1 MKIEKTENRC
11 SCKRERERESYSL
24 KKNASMSGVTLMS
37 LVITVIII
45 IILAC
50 ITLAYIFNG
59 GILDQTEIAAF
70 ETEKAFAREQ
80 IEMVLVDAVAEK
92 NLNDEY
98 NENEFLDEFI
108 HKSDDTIRVK
118 DDTIEKDGFLFE
130 LDRSV
135 PKIGEFIRK
144 IEDPI
149 IDDIRVI
156 EKTTNSVTIEVDA
169 RDDDDATYTYWIK
182 KNTDGEDA
190 WEEVKSGPENT
201 CKFEGLEDDV
211 VYDIKVKIEN
221 FRGEAEE
228 VIHVTTQPMPTGA
241 IEFTEVEWNEGEA
254 SVVVSTEEEGFTLQY
269 QINGIDEDGWIDIAS
284 GGTIDGLEYADEV
297 YARLWDGN
305 NASDHAYLKVE
316 DTVKPIVTLNAG
328 EIASNSI
335 EVNVKVV
342 DKESGMIEN
351 PTYTYYIKKSEEG
364 EENYRVPEGA
374 ENITLNEYTFRG
386 LEDGVSYDIKVEVRE
401 DKAGNMGYSSLDG
414 QTTKAIPGGDTGLA
428 DGAITFGNVEWND
441 GRASV
446 TISTNTNYT
455 IEHQV
460 NGYGDEKWITMPNGS
475 RVNDLKDGDVVY
487 ARLTDGGNYGDYAM
501 LQIQDLGNP
510 IVTVT
515 EQEATSNAISVQVAV
530 EDKESGMIET
540 PKYTYYIKKSSEPE
554 GSYRTPEGA
563 SEITDNYYTF
573 TGLEDGVNYDIR
585 VTVNGDVAGN
595 IGTGYL
601 DNRTTDTVPDGDI
614 EGAITFGNVTWSGGK
629 ASVTVSTNTE
639 YTIEYQVNSIA
650 GEWITIENGGTISGL
665 ENPSTVYARLTDGEN
680 AGQYAM
686 LEVRDS
692 NPPTVTVTATGKT
705 SSSLSVKAAATDAES
720 GMDSNVTYTYS
731 IKKSSESNYT
741 TPADGT
747 TVTDTYTFTGL
758 EDGVSYDIRVVVDG
772 DAAGNTGTGYVN
784 NQTTNAIPGGSGAV
798 TDGSITFGSPSWSG
812 GKASTT
818 ISTNTSYTIQYQV
831 GSYTGS
837 WTNISNGG
845 RTTSVNHN
853 TTIYARLTDGTNYGD
868 YASITITDTTPPN
881 SFNISAS
888 NITATSFTI
897 NGSTTDGQSGMNR
910 YEYYVDG
917 ANKGTSSSITGISTG
932 THSVYVRAYDN
943 AGNYRDSNTIS
954 VTTNV
959 SPSTPS
965 ISLNSRTTTSL
976 QIRAMATDGNDGQT
990 LTYTLYTST
999 NGSSWTR
1006 KTSTSATE
1014 GNYVYL
1020 TASGLSNYTYYYY
1033 YVNVSDGYA
1042 SVDSSKSSRART
1054 YCPGNTYSHSTSY
1067 CSGRY
1072 RVTCSRCGGSG
1083 RIKCPGTVV
1092 ASGTT
1097 TRSCSCGGTASGT
1110 RYYCS
1115 RCGMSGFGGGTCNKC
1130 GKYIPETYYN
1140 HSANA
1145 YISCTSCGGSGGSYR
1160 NCSHGYS
1167 SSHRYCSHYSNT
1179 SLTSHS
1185 YCSHGY
1191 TSQHG

>member
-1 MKIEKTENRC
+1 
-11 SCKRERERESYSL
+11 
-24 KKNASMSGVTLMS
+24 MS

-59 GILDQTEIAAF
+59 GLLDRTEMAAF

-182 KNTDGEDA
+182 KNSDGEDA

-401 DKAGNMGYSSLDG
+401 DKAGNMGYSSLEG

-428 DGAITFGNVEWND
+428 DGAITFGNVEWD
-441 GRASV
+441 AGKATV
-446 TISTNTNYT
+446 AISTNTEYT
-455 IEHQV
+455 IEYQV
-460 NGYGDEKWITMPNGS
+460 NGIDEDNWTNNENGGI
-475 RVNDLKDGDVVY
+475 VGGLEDEDIVY
-487 ARLTDGGNYGDYAM
+487 ARLTDGNNYGDYAM

-510 IVTVT
+510 TVTVT
-515 EQEATSNAISVQVAV
+515 EKDATSSAISVEAVA
-530 EDKESGMIET
+530 EDKESGMIENPT
-540 PKYTYYIKKSSEPE
+540 YTFEIKKSSEPE
-554 GSYRTPEGA
+554 SSYKTPEGA
-563 SEITDNYYTF
+563 AGITDNYYTF
-573 TGLEDGVNYDIR
+573 TGLEDGVSYDIR
-585 VTVNGDVAGN
+585 VTVNGDIAGN

-601 DNRTTDTVPDGDI
+601 DSRVTDAIPDGDI
-614 EGAITFGNVTWSGGK
+614 EGAITFGTPSWSGGK
-629 ASVTVSTNTE
+629 ANITVSTNTE

-650 GEWITIENGGTISGL
+650 GEWIPIENGGTISGL
-665 ENPSTVYARLTDGEN
+665 ENPSTVYARLTDGTN
-680 AGQYAM
+680 VGQHAM
-686 LEVRDS
+686 VEVRDS

-747 TVTDTYTFTGL
+747 TTTDTYTFTGL

-845 RTTSVNHN
+845 RTTSVSHN

-881 SFNISAS
+881 SFSISAS
-888 NITATSFTI
+888 GVGSSYFTI

-917 ANKGTSSSITGISTG
+917 SNKGTSNYITGVSAG

-943 AGNYRDSNTIS
+943 AGNYRQSNTIS

-959 SPSTPS
+959 APNTPS
-965 ISLNSRTTTSL
+965 VSLYSRSTTSL
-976 QIRAMATDGNDGQT
+976 QIQARATDSNDGQT

-1033 YVNVSDGYA
+1033 YVNVSDGYE
-1042 SVDSSKSSRART
+1042 SRDSSKSGRART
-1054 YCPGNTYSHSTSY
+1054 YCPGNNRTCYTSY
-1067 CSGRY
+1067 CSGY
-1072 RVTCSRCGGSG
+1072 RQSTCSTCNGTKK
-1083 RIKCPGTVV
+1083 IACPGPVV
-1092 ASGTT
+1092 KTHVT
-1097 TRSCSCGGTASGT
+1097 
-1110 RYYCS
+1110 Y
-1115 RCGMSGFGGGTCNKC
+1115 MTCPKC
-1130 GKYIPETYYN
+1130 GK
-1140 HSANA
+1140 ANA
-1145 YISCTSCGGSGGSYR
+1145 AHQNHFKCQTCGITGTSSVMHEVGCWYYGNEATNNHDNAKITCTSCNGLGYKKTS
-1160 NCSHGYS
+1160 CSHGYS
-1167 SSHRYCSHYSNT
+1167 SSHRYCSHYNNT
-1179 SLTSHS
+1179 SRTSHK

>member
-1 MKIEKTENRC
+1 
-11 SCKRERERESYSL
+11 
-24 KKNASMSGVTLMS
+24 MS

-59 GILDQTEIAAF
+59 GLLDRTEMAAF

-182 KNTDGEDA
+182 KNSDGEDA

-428 DGAITFGNVEWND
+428 DGAITFGNVEWD
-441 GRASV
+441 AGKATV
-446 TISTNTNYT
+446 AISTNTEYT
-455 IEHQV
+455 IEYQV
-460 NGYGDEKWITMPNGS
+460 NGIDEDNWTNNENGGI
-475 RVNDLKDGDVVY
+475 VGGLEDEDIVY
-487 ARLTDGGNYGDYAM
+487 ARLTDGNNYGDYAM

-510 IVTVT
+510 TVTVT
-515 EQEATSNAISVQVAV
+515 EKDATSSAISVEAVA
-530 EDKESGMIET
+530 EDKESGMIENPT
-540 PKYTYYIKKSSEPE
+540 YTFEIKKSSEPE
-554 GSYRTPEGA
+554 SSYKTPEGA
-563 SEITDNYYTF
+563 AGITDNYYTF
-573 TGLEDGVNYDIR
+573 TGLEDGVSYDIR
-585 VTVNGDVAGN
+585 VTVNGDIAGN

-601 DNRTTDTVPDGDI
+601 DSRVTDAIPDGDI

-650 GEWITIENGGTISGL
+650 GEWIPIENGGTISGL
-665 ENPSTVYARLTDGEN
+665 ENPSTVYARLTDGTN
-680 AGQYAM
+680 VGQHAM
-686 LEVRDS
+686 VEVRDS

-747 TVTDTYTFTGL
+747 TTTDTYTFTGL

-772 DAAGNTGTGYVN
+772 DAAGNTGTGYAN
-784 NQTTNAIPGGSGAV
+784 NQTTNAIPGGSGA
-798 TDGSITFGSPSWSG
+798 TTSGAITFGSPSWSG

-845 RTTSVNHN
+845 RTTSVSHN

-881 SFNISAS
+881 SFSISAS
-888 NITATSFTI
+888 GVGSSYFTI

-917 ANKGTSSSITGISTG
+917 SNKGTSNYITGVSAG

-943 AGNYRDSNTIS
+943 AGNYRQSNTIS

-959 SPSTPS
+959 APNTPS
-965 ISLNSRTTTSL
+965 VSLYSRSTTSL
-976 QIRAMATDGNDGQT
+976 QIQARATDSNDGQT

-1033 YVNVSDGYA
+1033 YVNVSDGYE
-1042 SVDSSKSSRART
+1042 SRDSSKSGRART
-1054 YCPGNTYSHSTSY
+1054 YCPGNNRTCYTSY
-1067 CSGRY
+1067 CSGSSSR
-1072 RVTCSRCGGSG
+1072 TCSKCRGSG
-1083 RIKCPGTVV
+1083 KIPCPGPVVQTHTTYMKCP
-1092 ASGTT
+1092 
-1097 TRSCSCGGTASGT
+1097 
-1110 RYYCS
+1110 
-1115 RCGMSGFGGGTCNKC
+1115 KC
-1130 GKYIPETYYN
+1130 GKANAAHQNHFKCQTCEITGTSDIMHEVNGCWYYSGTATNN
-1140 HSANA
+1140 HSNA
-1145 YISCTSCGGSGGSYR
+1145 KITCTTCKGRGYTTTS
-1160 NCSHGYS
+1160 CSHGRT
-1167 SSHRYCSHYSNT
+1167 SSHRYCSHYSYTT
-1179 SLTSHS
+1179 STSHR

>member
-1 MKIEKTENRC
+1 
-11 SCKRERERESYSL
+11 
-24 KKNASMSGVTLMS
+24 
-37 LVITVIII
+37 
-45 IILAC
+45 
-50 ITLAYIFNG
+50 
-59 GILDQTEIAAF
+59 
-70 ETEKAFAREQ
+70 
-80 IEMVLVDAVAEK
+80 
-92 NLNDEY
+92 
-98 NENEFLDEFI
+98 
-108 HKSDDTIRVK
+108 
-118 DDTIEKDGFLFE
+118 
-130 LDRSV
+130 
-135 PKIGEFIRK
+135 
-144 IEDPI
+144 
-149 IDDIRVI
+149 
-156 EKTTNSVTIEVDA
+156 
-169 RDDDDATYTYWIK
+169 
-182 KNTDGEDA
+182 
-190 WEEVKSGPENT
+190 
-201 CKFEGLEDDV
+201 
-211 VYDIKVKIEN
+211 
-221 FRGEAEE
+221 
-228 VIHVTTQPMPTGA
+228 
-241 IEFTEVEWNEGEA
+241 
-254 SVVVSTEEEGFTLQY
+254 
-269 QINGIDEDGWIDIAS
+269 
-284 GGTIDGLEYADEV
+284 
-297 YARLWDGN
+297 
-305 NASDHAYLKVE
+305 
-316 DTVKPIVTLNAG
+316 
-328 EIASNSI
+328 
-335 EVNVKVV
+335 
-342 DKESGMIEN
+342 
-351 PTYTYYIKKSEEG
+351 
-364 EENYRVPEGA
+364 
-374 ENITLNEYTFRG
+374 
-386 LEDGVSYDIKVEVRE
+386 
-401 DKAGNMGYSSLDG
+401 
-414 QTTKAIPGGDTGLA
+414 
-428 DGAITFGNVEWND
+428 
-441 GRASV
+441 
-446 TISTNTNYT
+446 
-455 IEHQV
+455 
-460 NGYGDEKWITMPNGS
+460 MPNGS

-554 GSYRTPEGA
+554 GSYRIPEGA

-573 TGLEDGVNYDIR
+573 IGLEDGVSHDIR
-585 VTVNGDVAGN
+585 VTVNGDIAGN

-601 DNRTTDTVPDGDI
+601 DSRVTDTVPDGDI
-614 EGAITFGNVTWSGGK
+614 EGA
-629 ASVTVSTNTE
+629 
-639 YTIEYQVNSIA
+639 
-650 GEWITIENGGTISGL
+650 
-665 ENPSTVYARLTDGEN
+665 
-680 AGQYAM
+680 
-686 LEVRDS
+686 
-692 NPPTVTVTATGKT
+692 
-705 SSSLSVKAAATDAES
+705 
-720 GMDSNVTYTYS
+720 
-731 IKKSSESNYT
+731 
-741 TPADGT
+741 
-747 TVTDTYTFTGL
+747 
-758 EDGVSYDIRVVVDG
+758 
-772 DAAGNTGTGYVN
+772 
-784 NQTTNAIPGGSGAV
+784 
-798 TDGSITFGSPSWSG
+798 ITFGSPSWSG

-845 RTTSVNHN
+845 RTTSVSHN

-881 SFNISAS
+881 SFSISAN

-943 AGNYRDSNTIS
+943 AGNYRQSNTIS

>member
-1 MKIEKTENRC
+1 
-11 SCKRERERESYSL
+11 
-24 KKNASMSGVTLMS
+24 MS

-59 GILDQTEIAAF
+59 GLLDRTEMAAF

-92 NLNDEY
+92 NLNEEY

-428 DGAITFGNVEWND
+428 DGAITFGNVEWD
-441 GRASV
+441 AGKATV
-446 TISTNTNYT
+446 AISTNTEYT
-455 IEHQV
+455 IEYQV
-460 NGYGDEKWITMPNGS
+460 NGIDEDNWTNNENGGI
-475 RVNDLKDGDVVY
+475 VGGLEDEDIVY
-487 ARLTDGGNYGDYAM
+487 ARLTDGNNYGDYAM

-510 IVTVT
+510 TVTVT
-515 EQEATSNAISVQVAV
+515 EKDATSSAISVEAVA
-530 EDKESGMIET
+530 EDKESGMIENPT
-540 PKYTYYIKKSSEPE
+540 YTFEIKKSSEPE
-554 GSYRTPEGA
+554 SSYKTPEGA
-563 SEITDNYYTF
+563 AGITDNYYTF
-573 TGLEDGVNYDIR
+573 TGLEDGVSYDIR
-585 VTVNGDVAGN
+585 VTVNGDIAGN

-601 DNRTTDTVPDGDI
+601 DSRVTDAIPDGDI
-614 EGAITFGNVTWSGGK
+614 EGAITFGTPSWSGGK
-629 ASVTVSTNTE
+629 ANITVSTNTE

-650 GEWITIENGGTISGL
+650 GEWIPIENGGTISGL
-665 ENPSTVYARLTDGEN
+665 ENPSTVYARLTDGTN
-680 AGQYAM
+680 VGQHAM
-686 LEVRDS
+686 VEVRDS

-747 TVTDTYTFTGL
+747 TTTDTYTFTGL

-772 DAAGNTGTGYVN
+772 DAAGNTGTGYAN
-784 NQTTNAIPGGSGAV
+784 NQTTNAIPGGSGA
-798 TDGSITFGSPSWSG
+798 TTSGAITFGSPSWSG

-845 RTTSVNHN
+845 RTTSVSHN

-881 SFNISAS
+881 SFSISAS
-888 NITATSFTI
+888 GVGSSYFTI

-917 ANKGTSSSITGISTG
+917 SNKGTSNYITGVSAG

-943 AGNYRDSNTIS
+943 AGNYRQSNTIS

-959 SPSTPS
+959 APNTPS
-965 ISLNSRTTTSL
+965 VSLYSRSTTSL
-976 QIRAMATDGNDGQT
+976 QIQARATDSNDGQT

-1006 KTSTSATE
+1006 KTSTSETE

-1033 YVNVSDGYA
+1033 YVNVSDGYE
-1042 SVDSSKSSRART
+1042 SRDSSKSGRART
-1054 YCPGNTYSHSTSY
+1054 YCPGNNRTCYTSY
-1067 CSGRY
+1067 CSGSSSR
-1072 RVTCSRCGGSG
+1072 TCSKCRGSG
-1083 RIKCPGTVV
+1083 KIPCPGPVVQTHTTYMKCP
-1092 ASGTT
+1092 
-1097 TRSCSCGGTASGT
+1097 
-1110 RYYCS
+1110 
-1115 RCGMSGFGGGTCNKC
+1115 KC
-1130 GKYIPETYYN
+1130 GKANAAHQNHFKCQTCGITGTSDIMHEVNGCWYYSGTATNN
-1140 HSANA
+1140 HSNA
-1145 YISCTSCGGSGGSYR
+1145 KITCTTCKGRGYTTTS
-1160 NCSHGYS
+1160 CSHGRT
-1167 SSHRYCSHYSNT
+1167 SSHRYCSHYSYTT
-1179 SLTSHS
+1179 STSHR

>member
-1 MKIEKTENRC
+1 
-11 SCKRERERESYSL
+11 
-24 KKNASMSGVTLMS
+24 MS

-59 GILDQTEIAAF
+59 GLLDRTEMAAF

-92 NLNDEY
+92 NLNEEY

-269 QINGIDEDGWIDIAS
+269 QINGIDEDSWIDITS
-284 GGTIDGLEYADEV
+284 GGTIEGLEYADEV

-428 DGAITFGNVEWND
+428 DGAITFGNVEWD
-441 GRASV
+441 AGKATV
-446 TISTNTNYT
+446 AISTNTEYT
-455 IEHQV
+455 IEYQV
-460 NGYGDEKWITMPNGS
+460 NGIDEDNWTNNENGGI
-475 RVNDLKDGDVVY
+475 VGGLEDEDIVY
-487 ARLTDGGNYGDYAM
+487 ARLTDGNNYGDYAM

-510 IVTVT
+510 TVTVT
-515 EQEATSNAISVQVAV
+515 EKDATSSAISVEAVA
-530 EDKESGMIET
+530 EDKESGMIENPT
-540 PKYTYYIKKSSEPE
+540 YTFEIKKSSEPE
-554 GSYRTPEGA
+554 SSYKTPEGA
-563 SEITDNYYTF
+563 AGITDNYYTF
-573 TGLEDGVNYDIR
+573 TGLEDGVSYDIR
-585 VTVNGDVAGN
+585 VTVNGDIAGN

-601 DNRTTDTVPDGDI
+601 DSRVTDAIPDGDI
-614 EGAITFGNVTWSGGK
+614 EGAITFGTPSWSGGK
-629 ASVTVSTNTE
+629 ANITVSTNTE

-881 SFNISAS
+881 SFSISAS
-888 NITATSFTI
+888 GVGSSYFTI

-917 ANKGTSSSITGISTG
+917 SNKGTSNYITGVSAG

-943 AGNYRDSNTIS
+943 AGNYRQSNTIS

-959 SPSTPS
+959 APNTPS
-965 ISLNSRTTTSL
+965 VSLYSRSTTSL
-976 QIRAMATDGNDGQT
+976 QIQARATDSNDGQT

-1033 YVNVSDGYA
+1033 YVNVSDGYE
-1042 SVDSSKSSRART
+1042 SRDSSKSGRART
-1054 YCPGNTYSHSTSY
+1054 YCPGNNRTCYTSY
-1067 CSGRY
+1067 CSGSSSR
-1072 RVTCSRCGGSG
+1072 TCSKCRGSG
-1083 RIKCPGTVV
+1083 KIPCPGPVVQTHTTYMKCP
-1092 ASGTT
+1092 
-1097 TRSCSCGGTASGT
+1097 
-1110 RYYCS
+1110 
-1115 RCGMSGFGGGTCNKC
+1115 KC
-1130 GKYIPETYYN
+1130 GKANAAHQNHFKCQTCGITGTSDIMHEVNGCWYYSGTATNN
-1140 HSANA
+1140 HSNA
-1145 YISCTSCGGSGGSYR
+1145 KITCTTCKGRGYTTTS
-1160 NCSHGYS
+1160 CSHGRT
-1167 SSHRYCSHYSNT
+1167 SSHRYCSHYSYTT
-1179 SLTSHS
+1179 STSHR

>member
-1 MKIEKTENRC
+1 
-11 SCKRERERESYSL
+11 
-24 KKNASMSGVTLMS
+24 MS

-59 GILDQTEIAAF
+59 GLLDRTEMAAF

-401 DKAGNMGYSSLDG
+401 DKAGNMGYSSLEG

-428 DGAITFGNVEWND
+428 DGAITFGNVEWD
-441 GRASV
+441 AGKATV
-446 TISTNTNYT
+446 AISTNTEYT
-455 IEHQV
+455 IEYQV
-460 NGYGDEKWITMPNGS
+460 NGIDEDNWTNNENGGI
-475 RVNDLKDGDVVY
+475 VGGLEDEDIVY
-487 ARLTDGGNYGDYAM
+487 ARLTDGNNYGDYAM

-510 IVTVT
+510 TVTVT
-515 EQEATSNAISVQVAV
+515 EKDATSSAISVEAVA
-530 EDKESGMIET
+530 EDKESGMIENPT
-540 PKYTYYIKKSSEPE
+540 YTFEIKKSSEPE
-554 GSYRTPEGA
+554 SSYKTPEGA
-563 SEITDNYYTF
+563 AGITDNYYTF
-573 TGLEDGVNYDIR
+573 TGLEDGVSYDIR
-585 VTVNGDVAGN
+585 VTVNGDIAGN

-601 DNRTTDTVPDGDI
+601 DSRVTDAIPDGDI
-614 EGAITFGNVTWSGGK
+614 EGAITFGTPSWSGGK
-629 ASVTVSTNTE
+629 ANITVSTNTE

-650 GEWITIENGGTISGL
+650 GEWIPIENGGTISGL
-665 ENPSTVYARLTDGEN
+665 ENPSTVYARLTDGTN
-680 AGQYAM
+680 VGQHAM
-686 LEVRDS
+686 VEVRDS

-747 TVTDTYTFTGL
+747 TTTDTYTFTGL

-784 NQTTNAIPGGSGAV
+784 NQTTNAIPGGSGA
-798 TDGSITFGSPSWSG
+798 TTSGAITFGSPSWSG

-837 WTNISNGG
+837 WANISNGG
-845 RTTSVNHN
+845 RTTSVSHN

-881 SFNISAS
+881 SFSISAS
-888 NITATSFTI
+888 GVGSSYFTI

-917 ANKGTSSSITGISTG
+917 SNKGTSNYITGVSAG

-943 AGNYRDSNTIS
+943 AGNYRKSNTIS

-959 SPSTPS
+959 APNTPS
-965 ISLNSRTTTSL
+965 VSLYSRSTTSL
-976 QIRAMATDGNDGQT
+976 QIQARATDSNDGQT

-1033 YVNVSDGYA
+1033 YVNVSDGYE
-1042 SVDSSKSSRART
+1042 SRDSSKSGRART
-1054 YCPGNTYSHSTSY
+1054 YCPGNNRTCYTSY
-1067 CSGRY
+1067 CSGSSSR
-1072 RVTCSRCGGSG
+1072 TCSKCRGSG
-1083 RIKCPGTVV
+1083 KIPCPGPVV
-1092 ASGTT
+1092 QTHTT
-1097 TRSCSCGGTASGT
+1097 
-1110 RYYCS
+1110 Y
-1115 RCGMSGFGGGTCNKC
+1115 MTCPKC
-1130 GKYIPETYYN
+1130 GKANAAHQNHFKCQTCGITGTSDIMHEVNGCWYYSGTATNN
-1140 HSANA
+1140 HSNA
-1145 YISCTSCGGSGGSYR
+1145 KITCTTCKGRGYTTTS
-1160 NCSHGYS
+1160 CSHGRT
-1167 SSHRYCSHYSNT
+1167 SSHRYCSHYSYTT
-1179 SLTSHS
+1179 STSHR

>member
-1 MKIEKTENRC
+1 
-11 SCKRERERESYSL
+11 
-24 KKNASMSGVTLMS
+24 MS

-59 GILDQTEIAAF
+59 GLLDRTEMAAF

-182 KNTDGEDA
+182 KNSDGEDA

-316 DTVKPIVTLNAG
+316 DTVKPIVTLNEG
-328 EIASNSI
+328 DITSNSI
-335 EVNVKVV
+335 GVSVKVV

-428 DGAITFGNVEWND
+428 DGAITFGNVEWD
-441 GRASV
+441 AGKATV
-446 TISTNTNYT
+446 AISTNTEYT
-455 IEHQV
+455 IEYQV
-460 NGYGDEKWITMPNGS
+460 NGIDEDNWTNNENGGI
-475 RVNDLKDGDVVY
+475 VGGLEDEDIVY
-487 ARLTDGGNYGDYAM
+487 ARLTDGNNYGDYAM

-510 IVTVT
+510 TVTVT
-515 EQEATSNAISVQVAV
+515 EKDATSSAISVEAVA
-530 EDKESGMIET
+530 EDKESGMIENPT
-540 PKYTYYIKKSSEPE
+540 YTFEIKKSSEPE
-554 GSYRTPEGA
+554 SSYKTPEGA
-563 SEITDNYYTF
+563 AGITDNYYTF
-573 TGLEDGVNYDIR
+573 TGLEDGVSYDIR
-585 VTVNGDVAGN
+585 VTVNGDIAGN

-601 DNRTTDTVPDGDI
+601 DSRVTDAIPDGDI
-614 EGAITFGNVTWSGGK
+614 EGAITFGTPSWSGGK
-629 ASVTVSTNTE
+629 ANITVSTNTE

-650 GEWITIENGGTISGL
+650 GEWIPIENGGTISGL
-665 ENPSTVYARLTDGEN
+665 ENPSTVYARLTDGTN
-680 AGQYAM
+680 VGQHAM
-686 LEVRDS
+686 VEVRDS

-747 TVTDTYTFTGL
+747 TTTDTYTFTGL

-772 DAAGNTGTGYVN
+772 DAAGNTGTGYAN
-784 NQTTNAIPGGSGAV
+784 NQTTNAIPGGSGA
-798 TDGSITFGSPSWSG
+798 TTSGAITFGSPSWSG

-845 RTTSVNHN
+845 RTTSVSHN

-881 SFNISAS
+881 SFSISAS
-888 NITATSFTI
+888 GVGSSYFTI

-917 ANKGTSSSITGISTG
+917 SNKGTSNYITGVSAG

-943 AGNYRDSNTIS
+943 AGNYRQSNTIS

-959 SPSTPS
+959 APNTPS
-965 ISLNSRTTTSL
+965 VSLYSRSTTSL
-976 QIRAMATDGNDGQT
+976 QIQARATDSNDGQT

-1006 KTSTSATE
+1006 KTSTSETE

-1033 YVNVSDGYA
+1033 YVNVSDGYE
-1042 SVDSSKSSRART
+1042 SRDSSKSGRART
-1054 YCPGNTYSHSTSY
+1054 YCPGNNRTCYTSY
-1067 CSGRY
+1067 CSGSSSR
-1072 RVTCSRCGGSG
+1072 TCSKCRGSG
-1083 RIKCPGTVV
+1083 KIPCPGPVVQTHTTYMKCP
-1092 ASGTT
+1092 
-1097 TRSCSCGGTASGT
+1097 
-1110 RYYCS
+1110 
-1115 RCGMSGFGGGTCNKC
+1115 KC
-1130 GKYIPETYYN
+1130 GKANAAHQNHFKCQTCGITGTSDIMHEVNGCWYYSGTATNN
-1140 HSANA
+1140 HSNA
-1145 YISCTSCGGSGGSYR
+1145 KITCTTCKGRGYTTTS
-1160 NCSHGYS
+1160 CSHGRT
-1167 SSHRYCSHYSNT
+1167 SSHRYCSHYSYTT
-1179 SLTSHS
+1179 STSHR

>member
-1 MKIEKTENRC
+1 
-11 SCKRERERESYSL
+11 
-24 KKNASMSGVTLMS
+24 MS

-59 GILDQTEIAAF
+59 GLLDRTEMAAF

-92 NLNDEY
+92 NLNEEY

-269 QINGIDEDGWIDIAS
+269 QINGIDEDSWIDITS
-284 GGTIDGLEYADEV
+284 GGTIEGLEYADEV

-401 DKAGNMGYSSLDG
+401 DKAGNMGYSSLEG

-428 DGAITFGNVEWND
+428 DGAITFGNVEWD
-441 GRASV
+441 AGKATV
-446 TISTNTNYT
+446 AISTNTEYT
-455 IEHQV
+455 IEYQV
-460 NGYGDEKWITMPNGS
+460 NGIDEDNWTNNENGGI
-475 RVNDLKDGDVVY
+475 VGGLEDEDIVY
-487 ARLTDGGNYGDYAM
+487 ARLTDGNNYGDYAM

-510 IVTVT
+510 TVTVT
-515 EQEATSNAISVQVAV
+515 EKDATSSAISVEAVA
-530 EDKESGMIET
+530 EDKESGMIENPT
-540 PKYTYYIKKSSEPE
+540 YTFEIKKSSEPE
-554 GSYRTPEGA
+554 SSYKTPEGA
-563 SEITDNYYTF
+563 AGITDNYYTF
-573 TGLEDGVNYDIR
+573 TGLEDGVSYDIR
-585 VTVNGDVAGN
+585 VTVNGDIAGN

-601 DNRTTDTVPDGDI
+601 DSRVTDAIPDGDI
-614 EGAITFGNVTWSGGK
+614 EGAITFGTPSWSGGK
-629 ASVTVSTNTE
+629 ANITVSTNTE

-650 GEWITIENGGTISGL
+650 GEWIPIENGGTISGL
-665 ENPSTVYARLTDGEN
+665 ENPSTVYARLTDGTN
-680 AGQYAM
+680 VGQHAM
-686 LEVRDS
+686 VEVRDS

-747 TVTDTYTFTGL
+747 TATDTYTFTGL

-845 RTTSVNHN
+845 RTTSVSHN

-881 SFNISAS
+881 SFSISAS
-888 NITATSFTI
+888 GVGSSYFTI

-917 ANKGTSSSITGISTG
+917 SNKGTSNYITGVSAG

-943 AGNYRDSNTIS
+943 AGNYRKSNTIS

-959 SPSTPS
+959 APNTPS
-965 ISLNSRTTTSL
+965 VSLYSRSTTSL
-976 QIRAMATDGNDGQT
+976 QIQARATDSNDGQT

-1033 YVNVSDGYA
+1033 YVNVSDGYE
-1042 SVDSSKSSRART
+1042 SRDSSKSGRART
-1054 YCPGNTYSHSTSY
+1054 YCPGNNRTCYTSY
-1067 CSGRY
+1067 CSGSSSR
-1072 RVTCSRCGGSG
+1072 TCSKCRGSG
-1083 RIKCPGTVV
+1083 KIPCPGPVV
-1092 ASGTT
+1092 QTHTT
-1097 TRSCSCGGTASGT
+1097 
-1110 RYYCS
+1110 Y
-1115 RCGMSGFGGGTCNKC
+1115 MTCPKC
-1130 GKYIPETYYN
+1130 GKANAAHQNHFKCQTCGITGTSDIMHEVNGCWYYSGTATNN
-1140 HSANA
+1140 HSNA
-1145 YISCTSCGGSGGSYR
+1145 KITCTTCKGRGYTTTS
-1160 NCSHGYS
+1160 CSHGRT
-1167 SSHRYCSHYSNT
+1167 SSHRYCSHYSYTT
-1179 SLTSHS
+1179 STSHR

>member
-1 MKIEKTENRC
+1 
-11 SCKRERERESYSL
+11 
-24 KKNASMSGVTLMS
+24 MS

-59 GILDQTEIAAF
+59 GLLDQTEMAAF

-401 DKAGNMGYSSLDG
+401 DKAGNMGYSSLEG

-428 DGAITFGNVEWND
+428 DGAITFGNVEWD
-441 GRASV
+441 AGKATV
-446 TISTNTNYT
+446 AISTNTEYT
-455 IEHQV
+455 IEYQV
-460 NGYGDEKWITMPNGS
+460 NGIDEDNWTNNENGGI
-475 RVNDLKDGDVVY
+475 VGGLEDEDIVY
-487 ARLTDGGNYGDYAM
+487 ARLTDGNNYGDYAM

-510 IVTVT
+510 TVTVT
-515 EQEATSNAISVQVAV
+515 EKDATSSAISVEAVA
-530 EDKESGMIET
+530 EDKESGMIENPT
-540 PKYTYYIKKSSEPE
+540 YTFEIKKSSEPE
-554 GSYRTPEGA
+554 SSYKTPEGA
-563 SEITDNYYTF
+563 AGITDNYYTF
-573 TGLEDGVNYDIR
+573 TGLEDGVSYDIR
-585 VTVNGDVAGN
+585 VTVNGDIAGN

-601 DNRTTDTVPDGDI
+601 DSRVTDAIPDGDI
-614 EGAITFGNVTWSGGK
+614 EGAITFGTPSWSGGK
-629 ASVTVSTNTE
+629 ANITVSTNTE

-650 GEWITIENGGTISGL
+650 GEWIPIENGGTISGL
-665 ENPSTVYARLTDGEN
+665 ENPSTVYARLTDGTN
-680 AGQYAM
+680 VGQHAM
-686 LEVRDS
+686 VEVRDS

-747 TVTDTYTFTGL
+747 TTTDTYTFTGL

-772 DAAGNTGTGYVN
+772 DAAGNTGTGYAN
-784 NQTTNAIPGGSGAV
+784 NQTTNAIPGGSGA
-798 TDGSITFGSPSWSG
+798 TTSGAITFGSPSWSG

-845 RTTSVNHN
+845 RTTSVSHN

-881 SFNISAS
+881 SFSISAS
-888 NITATSFTI
+888 GVGSSYFTI

-917 ANKGTSSSITGISTG
+917 SNKGTSNYITGVSAG

-943 AGNYRDSNTIS
+943 AGNYRQSNTIS

-959 SPSTPS
+959 APNTPS
-965 ISLNSRTTTSL
+965 VSLYSRSTTSL
-976 QIRAMATDGNDGQT
+976 QIQARATDSNDGQT

-1033 YVNVSDGYA
+1033 YVNVSDGYE
-1042 SVDSSKSSRART
+1042 SRDSSKSGRART
-1054 YCPGNTYSHSTSY
+1054 YCPGNNRTCYTSY
-1067 CSGRY
+1067 CSGSSSR
-1072 RVTCSRCGGSG
+1072 TCSKCRGSG
-1083 RIKCPGTVV
+1083 KIPCPGPVVQTHTTYMKCP
-1092 ASGTT
+1092 
-1097 TRSCSCGGTASGT
+1097 
-1110 RYYCS
+1110 
-1115 RCGMSGFGGGTCNKC
+1115 KC
-1130 GKYIPETYYN
+1130 GKANAAHQNHFKCQTCGITGTSDIMHEVNGCWYYSGTATNN
-1140 HSANA
+1140 HSNA
-1145 YISCTSCGGSGGSYR
+1145 KITCTTCKGRGYTTTS
-1160 NCSHGYS
+1160 CSHGRT
-1167 SSHRYCSHYSNT
+1167 SSHRYCSHYSYTT
-1179 SLTSHS
+1179 STSHR

>member
-1 MKIEKTENRC
+1 
-11 SCKRERERESYSL
+11 
-24 KKNASMSGVTLMS
+24 MS

-59 GILDQTEIAAF
+59 GLLDQTEMAAF

-428 DGAITFGNVEWND
+428 DGAITFGNVEWD
-441 GRASV
+441 AGKATV
-446 TISTNTNYT
+446 AISTNTEYT
-455 IEHQV
+455 IEYQV
-460 NGYGDEKWITMPNGS
+460 NGIDEDNWTNNENGGI
-475 RVNDLKDGDVVY
+475 VGGLEDEDIVY
-487 ARLTDGGNYGDYAM
+487 ARLTDGNNYGDYAM

-510 IVTVT
+510 TVTVT
-515 EQEATSNAISVQVAV
+515 EKDATSSAISVEAVA
-530 EDKESGMIET
+530 EDKESGMIENPT
-540 PKYTYYIKKSSEPE
+540 YTFEIKKSSEPE
-554 GSYRTPEGA
+554 SSYKTPEGA
-563 SEITDNYYTF
+563 AGITDNYYTF
-573 TGLEDGVNYDIR
+573 TGLEDGVSYDIR
-585 VTVNGDVAGN
+585 VTVNGDIAGN

-601 DNRTTDTVPDGDI
+601 DSRVTDAIPDGDI
-614 EGAITFGNVTWSGGK
+614 EGAITFGTPSWSGGK
-629 ASVTVSTNTE
+629 ANITVSTNTE

-650 GEWITIENGGTISGL
+650 GEWIPIENGGTISGL
-665 ENPSTVYARLTDGEN
+665 ENPSTVYARLTDGTN
-680 AGQYAM
+680 VGQHAM
-686 LEVRDS
+686 VEVRDS

-747 TVTDTYTFTGL
+747 TTTDTYTFTGL

-772 DAAGNTGTGYVN
+772 DAAGNTGTGYAN
-784 NQTTNAIPGGSGAV
+784 NQTTNAIPGGSGA
-798 TDGSITFGSPSWSG
+798 TTSGAITFGSPSWSG

-845 RTTSVNHN
+845 RTTSVSHN

-881 SFNISAS
+881 SFSISAS
-888 NITATSFTI
+888 GVGSSYFTI

-917 ANKGTSSSITGISTG
+917 SNKGTSNYITGVSAG

-943 AGNYRDSNTIS
+943 AGNYRQSNTIS

-959 SPSTPS
+959 APNTPS
-965 ISLNSRTTTSL
+965 VSLYSRSTTSL
-976 QIRAMATDGNDGQT
+976 QIQARATDSNDGQT

-1033 YVNVSDGYA
+1033 YVNVSDGYE
-1042 SVDSSKSSRART
+1042 SRDSSKSGRART
-1054 YCPGNTYSHSTSY
+1054 YCPGNNRTCYTSY
-1067 CSGRY
+1067 CSGSSSR
-1072 RVTCSRCGGSG
+1072 TCSKCRGSG
-1083 RIKCPGTVV
+1083 KIPCPGPVVQTHTTYMKCP
-1092 ASGTT
+1092 
-1097 TRSCSCGGTASGT
+1097 
-1110 RYYCS
+1110 
-1115 RCGMSGFGGGTCNKC
+1115 KC
-1130 GKYIPETYYN
+1130 GKANAAHQNHFKCQTCGITGTSDIMHEVNGCWYYSGTATNN
-1140 HSANA
+1140 HSNA
-1145 YISCTSCGGSGGSYR
+1145 KITCTTCKGRGYTTTS
-1160 NCSHGYS
+1160 CSHGRT
-1167 SSHRYCSHYSNT
+1167 SSHRYCSHYSYTT
-1179 SLTSHS
+1179 STSHR

>member
-1 MKIEKTENRC
+1 
-11 SCKRERERESYSL
+11 
-24 KKNASMSGVTLMS
+24 MS

-59 GILDQTEIAAF
+59 GLLDRTEMAAF

-428 DGAITFGNVEWND
+428 DGAITFGNVEWD
-441 GRASV
+441 AGKATV
-446 TISTNTNYT
+446 AISTNTEYT
-455 IEHQV
+455 IEYQV
-460 NGYGDEKWITMPNGS
+460 NGIDEDNWTNNENGGI
-475 RVNDLKDGDVVY
+475 VGGLEDEDIVY
-487 ARLTDGGNYGDYAM
+487 ARLTDGNNYGDYAM

-510 IVTVT
+510 TVTVT
-515 EQEATSNAISVQVAV
+515 EKDATSSAISVEAVA
-530 EDKESGMIET
+530 EDKESGMIENPT
-540 PKYTYYIKKSSEPE
+540 YTFEIKKSSEPE
-554 GSYRTPEGA
+554 SSYKTPEGA
-563 SEITDNYYTF
+563 AGITDNYYTF
-573 TGLEDGVNYDIR
+573 TGLEDGVSYDIR
-585 VTVNGDVAGN
+585 VTVNGDIAGN

-601 DNRTTDTVPDGDI
+601 DSRVTDAIPDGDI
-614 EGAITFGNVTWSGGK
+614 EGAITFGTPSWSGGK
-629 ASVTVSTNTE
+629 ANITVSTNTE

-881 SFNISAS
+881 SFSISAS
-888 NITATSFTI
+888 GVGSSYFTI

-917 ANKGTSSSITGISTG
+917 SNKGTSNYITGVSAG

-943 AGNYRDSNTIS
+943 AGNYRQSNTIS

-959 SPSTPS
+959 APNTPS
-965 ISLNSRTTTSL
+965 VSLYSRSTTSL
-976 QIRAMATDGNDGQT
+976 QIQARATDSNDGQT

-1033 YVNVSDGYA
+1033 YVNVSDGYE
-1042 SVDSSKSSRART
+1042 SRDSSKSGRART
-1054 YCPGNTYSHSTSY
+1054 YCPGNNRTCYTSY
-1067 CSGRY
+1067 CSGSSSR
-1072 RVTCSRCGGSG
+1072 TCSKCRGSG
-1083 RIKCPGTVV
+1083 KIPCPGPVVQTHTTYMKCP
-1092 ASGTT
+1092 
-1097 TRSCSCGGTASGT
+1097 
-1110 RYYCS
+1110 
-1115 RCGMSGFGGGTCNKC
+1115 KC
-1130 GKYIPETYYN
+1130 GKANAAHQNHFKCQTCGITGTSDIMHEVNGCWYYSGTATNN
-1140 HSANA
+1140 HSNA
-1145 YISCTSCGGSGGSYR
+1145 KITCTTCKGRGYTTTS
-1160 NCSHGYS
+1160 CSHGRT
-1167 SSHRYCSHYSNT
+1167 SSHRYCSHYSYTT
-1179 SLTSHS
+1179 STSHR